1 MFLYSAASGWRVN
14 HSHCAHRT
22 GRHWGHDAGANRF
35 LTRQRTGGRVWAPR
49 SASASAF
56 RLRMQQGGER
66 HTPRASP
73 HHQRTPSW
81 NASGARRDER
91 LGTRVKR
98 VLRAALLGVAGVYAA
113 LWAGVARAGFGNDY
127 RAWAATA
134 NTRRPNEA
142 QRVVSNRAAYTNSA
156 LEAQE
161 RRKMAARVTVGVA
174 LGGIYLYLSRKC
186 KRDDEEEQKR
196 IRAEVE
202 RLEKWKTEFV
212 DAKQGSTVSDE
223 ELMAAL
229 RERLQR
235 KVDRQEG
242 HRSDSE
248 EDDKDLEGVDYEIQ
262 EIAETGP
269 FSIGGDGNDAEDED
283 DEDEDDDEDE
293 RRHSTRRGDAPGGTA
308 MVDRPDGKD
317 DDGDDDDDQRGGAAE
332 GTDPDIDIQRAMLNK
347 LFNMDTGSGEQDGGG
362 SGGKGGQKPK
372 NT

>member
-1 MFLYSAASGWRVN
+1 
-14 HSHCAHRT
+14 
-22 GRHWGHDAGANRF
+22 
-35 LTRQRTGGRVWAPR
+35 
-49 SASASAF
+49 
-56 RLRMQQGGER
+56 MQQGGEP
-66 HTPRASP
+66 HIPRASP

-113 LWAGVARAGFGNDY
+113 LWAGVARAGFGNDS
-127 RAWAATA
+127 RVWAATA
-134 NTRRPNEA
+134 NTRRPSEA

-212 DAKQGSTVSDE
+212 DAEQGSTVSDE
-223 ELMAAL
+223 ELMTAL

-248 EDDKDLEGVDYEIQ
+248 EDDNDLEGADYDIQ

-269 FSIGGDGNDAEDED
+269 FSVGGEGNDAEDD
-283 DEDEDDDEDE
+283 DGDEEEEEEEDEG
-293 RRHSTRRGDAPGGTA
+293 RHSTRRWDAPGGTA
-308 MVDRPDGKD
+308 MVDRPDGKGD
-317 DDGDDDDDQRGGAAE
+317 DDDDDDDDDDQRGGAAE
-332 GTDPDIDIQRAMLNK
+332 GTDPDI
-347 LFNMDTGSGEQDGGG
+347 
-362 SGGKGGQKPK
+362 
-372 NT
+372 